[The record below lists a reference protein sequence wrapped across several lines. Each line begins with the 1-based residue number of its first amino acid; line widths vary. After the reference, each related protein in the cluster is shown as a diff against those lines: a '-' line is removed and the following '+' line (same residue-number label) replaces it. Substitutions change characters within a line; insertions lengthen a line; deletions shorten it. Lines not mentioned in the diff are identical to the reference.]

1 MRILHWYTA
10 LMSFVFC
17 RSGASA
23 RAVWLQRGTFSGTKR
38 RIAVAAMAAVLAG
51 CTGAAPLLLAALPD
65 GTLSVLLGKLQSE
78 SDGNRRRVAELEQAA
93 DWAGL
98 AQFAE
103 QNIAKEHNNASWWM
117 VAGYAYSRQLLHVR
131 AIESFQEMVRL
142 EPQAPEGWNLLAQ
155 EYRAAGDPR
164 QAISV
169 LTRAL
174 TAVRDAPVT
183 HMLLGESYNDVGR
196 FDLAERAY
204 RQALDLDAGL
214 TPAWVGLARSQ
225 IKLGRPAEA
234 ERIARA
240 LERSDPQL
248 AATLRQEVAGA
259 PRR

>member
-1 MRILHWYTA
+1 
-10 LMSFVFC
+10 MSSAF
-17 RSGASA
+17 RRGGA
-23 RAVWLQRGTFSGTKR
+23 RACAAWLQSVPVCGTGR
-38 RIAVAAMAAVLAG
+38 WLAAVTLIAALCG
-51 CTGAAPLLLAALPD
+51 CTAAGPLLLAALPD
-65 GTLSVLLGKLQSE
+65 GTISVLLGKLQSE

-98 AQFAE
+98 AQLAE
-103 QNIAKEHNNASWWM
+103 QNIAKERNNASWWM

-142 EPQAPEGWNLLAQ
+142 EPQAAESWNLLAQ

-169 LTRAL
+169 LIRAL
-174 TAVRDAPVT
+174 AAVRDAPMT
-183 HMLLGESYNDVGR
+183 HLLLGESYSDVGR
-196 FDLAERAY
+196 FESAERAY

-214 TPAWVGLARSQ
+214 APAWIGLARSQ
-225 IKLGRPAEA
+225 IKLGRTAEA

-240 LERSDPQL
+240 MALSNPQL
-248 AATLRQEVAGA
+248 AAAIRQEAARA